1 MPGSSPEISLTFIK
15 IDPSVN
21 KPLYRQICQQIRE
34 AVLNGM
40 LKYGDRMPAT
50 RILAKDLQISR
61 NSVVQAFE
69 QLTLEGYLNSKTGA
83 GTYICGQM
91 DNDAAKTR
99 KRRSKPVNP
108 VQQDAD
114 IMFSPAVNFP
124 EHGRHVIRDCG
135 FDEILPFLTT
145 PSFENFPFAVWSKI
159 ASAVYRDISA
169 LHLGYDHAQG
179 YLPLREELAGHLR
192 INRSINCTADQIVIV
207 NGSRQALHLLT
218 EMFLKKGDQCWVE
231 DPGYAGIKAAISRFE
246 GIICPVPVTEKGI
259 DTDYAAVHYPK
270 AKLAY
275 VTPSHQFPLGIT
287 MPLMERMKLLQH
299 AEKSGMLI
307 IEDDYDSEFR
317 YNGRPLPALKGLDKK
332 GHVLYAGTFSKVLF
346 PALRI
351 GYIVMPTAEM
361 AQQLS
366 FIKAIT
372 DRQNPVIDQAIL
384 CEFIRQGH
392 FARHLRKM
400 RSLYKKNQDDLVI
413 LLEKYLG
420 SNIKIC
426 AGDAGMHFIVHFPDP
441 NHVLAIKKYAAAE
454 KLTLIPIADLAVRF
468 KISNSFLMGFTGFSF
483 EQMEKAV
490 ISLNEIIRRPV

>member
-1 MPGSSPEISLTFIK
+1 MAKSSPEISLTFIK
-15 IDPSVN
+15 LDAN
-21 KPLYRQICQQIRE
+21 AAKPLYRQICQQIRE

-40 LKYGDRMPAT
+40 LKHGDRMPAT
-50 RILAKDLQISR
+50 RMLAKDLQISR

-83 GTYICGQM
+83 GTYICEQM
-91 DNDAAKTR
+91 TGAVVKT
-99 KRRSKPVNP
+99 KRVKLVVPVPDENTER
-108 VQQDAD
+108 
-114 IMFSPAVNFP
+114 FTPAVNIP
-124 EHGRHVIRDCG
+124 EHGKYVIKDCG
-135 FDEILPFLTT
+135 FEGVVPFLTS

-159 ASAVYRDISA
+159 ASGIYRDIDA
-169 LHLGYDHAQG
+169 LHLGYDHGQG

-231 DPGYAGIKAAISRFE
+231 DPGYAGIKSAISRFK
-246 GIICPVPVTEKGI
+246 GVICPVPVTEKGI
-259 DTDYAAVHYPK
+259 DVDYATLHYPK
-270 AKLAY
+270 AKMAY
-275 VTPSHQFPLGIT
+275 ITPSHQFPLGIT

-317 YNGRPLPALKGLDKK
+317 YNGRPLPALKGLDKR
-332 GHVLYAGTFSKVLF
+332 GHVFYAGTFSKVLF

-351 GYIVMPTAEM
+351 GYVVMPTAEM

-392 FARHLRKM
+392 FARHLRRM
-400 RSLYKKNQDDLVI
+400 RNLYKKNQDELV
-413 LLEKYLG
+413 LLLKKHLG
-420 SNIKIC
+420 NDIVID
-426 AGDAGMHFIVHFPDP
+426 AGDAGMHFIVHFPDE
-441 NHVLAIKKYAAAE
+441 NHAAAIRKYANAE
-454 KLTLIPIADLAVRF
+454 KLTLIPVEDLSIQF
-468 KISNSFLMGFTGFSF
+468 KVKNSFLMGFTGFTQ

-490 ISLNEIIRRPV
+490 GLLKEIMHRKIT